1 MTIVL
6 AGDIGG
12 TNTRL
17 KLFQG
22 AGTELESATEIR
34 TYPSQDYPSLA
45 PIVQQFLQ
53 DVSTPSL
60 PTRACFAIAGPVKN
74 NTSELTNVD
83 WQLDGAEL
91 QQALGLEQVDLIN
104 DFAAIGYGITGLSD
118 ADLHVLQPGQPNP
131 QAPKAILGAGTGLGQ
146 CFAIPRP
153 QGGYQVFS
161 SEGGHTDFAPSNAQ
175 EFALTEFIKTQ
186 KSIDRVSVERVVSGQ
201 GIADTYRFL
210 RSQKTEAESAA
221 IQAQLAAP
229 DADFAAVVS
238 KAALAKSD
246 PLCVQALDI
255 FISAYGSEAG
265 NLALKLLAFGGV
277 YIAGGI
283 AAKLL
288 PLMQSPTFM
297 ESFLA
302 KGRMSPLMDDMPLQI
317 VLNPEVGLLGA
328 GICAMQDRL

>member
-22 AGTELESATEIR
+22 SGTELESCSEIR
-34 TYPSQDYPSLA
+34 TYPSQNYPSLA
-45 PIVQQFLQ
+45 PVVQQFLQ
-53 DVSTPSL
+53 DIAPSSL

-74 NTSELTNVD
+74 NTSVLTNID
-83 WQLDGAEL
+83 WRLDGDQL
-91 QQALGLEQVDLIN
+91 QQVLNLDKVVLVN
-104 DFAAIGYGITGLSD
+104 DFAAIGYGITGLAAS
-118 ADLHVLQPGQPNP
+118 DLHVLQPGKPNP

-146 CFAIPRP
+146 CFAIPRA
-153 QGGYQVFS
+153 QGGYQVFP
-161 SEGGHTDFAPSNAQ
+161 SEGGHTDFAPRNAP
-175 EFALTEFIKTQ
+175 EFALADFLKAQ
-186 KSIDRVSVERVVSGQ
+186 KGINRVSVERVVSGQ
-201 GIADTYRFL
+201 GIADIYRFL
-210 RSQKTEAESAA
+210 RSQTPEAESAT

-229 DADFAAVVS
+229 DADFAAVVAQ
-238 KAALAKSD
+238 AALAQSD
-246 PLCVQALDI
+246 ALCIQALEM

-265 NLALKLLAFGGV
+265 NLALKLLPFGGL

-288 PLMQSPTFM
+288 PLMRSPTFI
-297 ESFLA
+297 ESYHA
-302 KGRMSPLMDDMPLQI
+302 KGRMSPLLDDVPVMI

-328 GICAMQDRL
+328 GIRAVQEG